1 MTPARVS
8 NFWIWMSLPL
18 KLAALGAW
26 AFYLFLFSVNLASG
40 EWVMVAAMAG
50 LVGAIC
56 LVMFDLRFIAILWFA
71 GSPTIFVFANNI
83 LDALPFMT
91 VERVIFFGLSLILLI
106 AMALRKRLGLDLDG
120 VEKASLV
127 FLGITLVSMLVNMGL
142 RPDVQIKQDIAFY
155 LQGYFMP
162 LLSYWLMRR
171 LDWTEAW
178 VVRYLWFMVAGSVI
192 LAFQGVSQVY
202 LGMGF
207 FMPTWIEV
215 INEGRATGSF
225 SNATEYGIACLI
237 PMLYA
242 LLLQAR
248 SNEKARW
255 LFLLILSLF
264 AALGLFLCK
273 TRAPWLAA
281 IICLIVIFVYDR
293 RQRPLLAIVTI
304 LGVSAAIVILPF
316 VIDSELFQR
325 RILELDPIYARMAQ
339 FASGINMLVD
349 HPLVGIGF
357 GKTSFETD
365 KVDYLTSFLGVS
377 YQAGEGTGPPHNEW
391 LGIMALTGA
400 FGFVSFVTIHV
411 LVWRRLSAIRRDEGL
426 PPFQRLMSVYVLC
439 IFISQIIISF
449 FVDLGYLIYSTS
461 ATYGAVG
468 IVASAWGA
476 GRSPGAAAGRAGAAK
491 DFKIESAA

>member
-1 MTPARVS
+1 
-8 NFWIWMSLPL
+8 MSLPL

-26 AFYLFLFSVNLASG
+26 VIYLLLFSVNLASG

-50 LVGAIC
+50 LIGAIC

-83 LDALPFMT
+83 LDALPFAT

-106 AMALRKRLGLDLDG
+106 SLSLRKRVGLDLDG
-120 VEKASLV
+120 VEKAGLV
-127 FLGITLVSMLVNMGL
+127 FLGITLVSMLINMGL
-142 RPDVQIKQDIAFY
+142 RSDVLIRQDIAFY

-162 LLSYWLMRR
+162 ILSYWLMRR
-171 LDWTEAW
+171 LAWTEEW

-202 LGMGF
+202 LGMGL

-248 SNEKARW
+248 SNDKARW
-255 LFLLILSLF
+255 FFLLILAIA

-281 IICLIVIFVYDR
+281 VICCLVIFAYDR

-304 LGVSAAIVILPF
+304 LGVTAAIIILPF

-325 RILELDPIYARMAQ
+325 RILELDPIYARIAQ
-339 FASGINMLVD
+339 FAAGVRMLVD
-349 HPLVGIGF
+349 NPLVGIGF
-357 GKTSFETD
+357 GKASFETD

-400 FGFVSFVTIHV
+400 FGFASFVAIHV
-411 LVWRRLSAIRRDEGL
+411 LVWRKLSFIRRATNL

-468 IVASAWGA
+468 IVASNW
-476 GRSPGAAAGRAGAAK
+476 RAGTQK
-491 DFKIESAA
+491 DARAVGCREGPFLENESAS